1 MEAPK
6 VEAARSGQGTGKLLS
21 GVQRLKPDRAS
32 YLRQTIV
39 YLALLVPSYAQ
50 SYVGGDLSSQAPYG
64 VPPQVFSSAISSPVA
79 DASFPIRG
87 YNTSIPPGGTDG
99 TGSHIHGWSINV
111 GVAENVPLTD
121 SDYAGIDR
129 DNKCIDAATLSITPP
144 ADITTCDEDGWRVCA
159 VVFADGLG
167 GSAVNKDVQAKSD
180 GSCSSLL
187 PDDCIRKLQADG
199 VAKGAKAKGSGCA
212 DLKIPDECASYFSG
226 EDGTAYKISPVGG
239 PEYKDR
245 RSPFFAWGSKPIF
258 KGNKTSLASTMKP
271 VWPVLLTWSHFTDT
285 GEVHDSAGH
294 LSCVNTPSSKQVA
307 TGDSSS
313 DGTSFKNG
321 AWGVAVLLG
330 VVMSSLVLV

>member
-32 YLRQTIV
+32 YLRQAIV

-99 TGSHIHGWSINV
+99 TGSHIQGWSINV

-144 ADITTCDEDGWRVCA
+144 ADIATCDEDGWRVCA

-167 GSAVNKDVQAKSD
+167 SAVAKDVQAKSD

-226 EDGTAYKISPVGG
+226 KDGTAYSEFCQDFLPR
-239 PEYKDR
+239 P
-245 RSPFFAWGSKPIF
+245 SSSFF
-258 KGNKTSLASTMKP
+258 N
-271 VWPVLLTWSHFTDT
+271 LLTACDSETPQKSHPSEAQGTKT
-285 GEVHDSAGH
+285 GVLRSLRGDPS
-294 LSCVNTPSSKQVA
+294 PSSRA
-307 TGDSSS
+307 IRRPSHPR
-313 DGTSFKNG
+313 
-321 AWGVAVLLG
+321 
-330 VVMSSLVLV
+330 